1 MKRMKRVVLVVLD
14 GAGIGALPDADKY
27 GDAGAN
33 TLGHVLEQ
41 MRPSLPNLT
50 SMGLGNIAD
59 WAEYADDEP
68 IGCFGFMVEQSPGKD
83 TTTGHWEL
91 AGLQLTK
98 PFPTYPN
105 GFPKEVIDAFE
116 KETGMQIL
124 GNKPAS
130 GTQIIEELGPE
141 HLRTGKLIVYT
152 SADSVFQIAAHES
165 VVPPLTL
172 WDICRQAR
180 RVLTGDHAVGRVIAR
195 PFTGEPGSFVRTDN
209 RKDFS
214 VDPLGETMLDVLKA
228 AGLNVVGIGKI
239 EDIFNHR
246 GLTSSDHAAGN
257 EACIESLIDHL
268 KKDDRRGLIFV
279 NLVDT
284 DMKYGHRNDVPGF
297 AACLEAFDKKLPE
310 IIRQLDEDDLLI
322 ITADHGCDPA
332 YPSTDHTREYVPLL
346 VWGLGIEEGVN
357 LGQRDTFAD
366 VAKTTLDALGVKNK
380 LPGKSFYAALNPMD

>member
-1 MKRMKRVVLVVLD
+1 MKRMKRVVLIVLD
-14 GAGIGALPDADKY
+14 GAGIGSLPDAKNY

-33 TLGHVLEQ
+33 TLGHVLGQ
-41 MRPSLPNLT
+41 MNPSLPNLS
-50 SMGLGNIAD
+50 SMGLGNIEGWLD
-59 WAEYADDEP
+59 YMDEEP
-68 IGCFGFMVEQSPGKD
+68 IGCFGKMMEKSPGKD

-91 AGLQLTK
+91 AGLQLKK

-105 GFPKEVIDAFE
+105 GFPKEVIEAFE
-116 KETGMQIL
+116 RETGMEVI

-130 GTQIIEELGPE
+130 GTQIIEELGAE
-141 HLRTGKLIVYT
+141 HLRTGKLIAYT

-228 AGLNVVGIGKI
+228 AGMNVVGIGKI
-239 EDIFNHR
+239 EDIFNFR

-257 EACIESLIDHL
+257 EACLNSLIETL
-268 KKDDRRGLIFV
+268 KKDRRRGLTFV

-284 DMKYGHRNDVPGF
+284 DMKYGHRNDVAGF
-297 AACLEAFDKKLPE
+297 SACLEAFDKRLPE
-310 IIRQLDEDDLLI
+310 IIRLMDEDDLLM
-322 ITADHGCDPA
+322 ITADHGCDPV
-332 YPSTDHTREYVPLL
+332 YPTTDHTREYVPLF
-346 VWGLGIEEGVN
+346 VWGLGIDEGVN
-357 LGQRDTFAD
+357 LGVRETFAD
-366 VAKTTLDALGVKNK
+366 VAKTALDALGVKNN
-380 LPGKSFYAALNPMD
+380 LAGKSFYADLNPAD

>member
-1 MKRMKRVVLVVLD
+1 MKRMKRVILVVLD
-14 GAGIGALPDADKY
+14 GAGIGALPDAKDY

-33 TLGHVLEQ
+33 TLGHVVEQ
-41 MRPSLPNLT
+41 ARPDIPNLI
-50 SMGLGNIAD
+50 SMGLGNIAGWED
-59 WAEYADDEP
+59 YTDEEP
-68 IGCFGFMVEQSPGKD
+68 IGCYGRMAEKSPGKD

-91 AGLQLTK
+91 AGLQLQR

-116 KETGMQIL
+116 RETGMKVI

-141 HLRTGKLIVYT
+141 HLRTGDLIVYT

-180 RVLTGDHAVGRVIAR
+180 RVLVGEHAVGRVIAR

-214 VDPLGETMLDVLKA
+214 VDPLGETMLDVFKA
-228 AGLNVVGIGKI
+228 AGMDVLGVGKI

-246 GLTSSDHAAGN
+246 GLTRSDHAAGN
-257 EACIESLIDHL
+257 PACMDSMIEFM
-268 KKDDRRGLIFV
+268 KKDYWRGLLFV

-297 AACLEAFDKKLPE
+297 AAALEEFDKRLPE
-310 IIRQLDEDDLLI
+310 IIRLMGEDDLLI

-332 YPSTDHTREYVPLL
+332 YPTTDHTREYVPLL
-346 VWGLGIEEGVN
+346 VWGLGIEEGRK
-357 LGQRDTFAD
+357 LGTRETFAD
-366 VAKTTLDALGVKNK
+366 VAKTALEALGVRNK
-380 LPGKSFYAALNPMD
+380 LPGKSFYASLNPMD